1 MIKELEI
8 AGFTCFEDN
17 KFEFSPNINVIIG
30 KNGTG
35 KTHILKLLATIL
47 SSNEILSKSST
58 NSKEKFESII
68 AEQLIAF
75 FKPEQLG
82 RLVRRQKGRTSA
94 KINVKIN
101 NSELSF
107 GFANNSKSNVK
118 IENNADLKASNFLY
132 IPPREMFSL
141 YEGFLSLH
149 DKREISFDETY
160 VRLAKALDAP
170 LLKGRRYDEV
180 AGLVKPLED
189 ELKASVIKE
198 NGRFY
203 LKEDGGDKME
213 AHLVAEGLRKISSLM
228 YLILNG
234 ELTKNSILFWDEPE
248 ANLNPKLITVIAS
261 FLVKLAEDGVQIFL
275 STHDYLL
282 THHLSLV
289 AEYKKNK
296 NTKMKVFC
304 INKESDLV
312 TIEDGDVLAAINNN
326 PILDEFAAY
335 YDLEQAYFNGSLK
348 K

>member
-1 MIKELEI
+1 MIKELDI
-8 AGFTCFEDN
+8 SGFTCFEEN
-17 KFEFSPNINVIIG
+17 KFKFSPNINVIIG

-35 KTHILKLLATIL
+35 KTHVLKLLASVI
-47 SSNEILSKSST
+47 SSSDTLSKST
-58 NSKEKFESII
+58 ANSKEKFESIL

-82 RLVRRQKGRTSA
+82 RLVRRQQGRTSA
-94 KINVKIN
+94 KINVNIN
-101 NSELSF
+101 KTELSF
-107 GFANNSKSNVK
+107 SFSNNSKFNVK
-118 IENNADLKASNFLY
+118 IEKNVDWKPINFLY

-141 YEGFLSLH
+141 FDGFLSLH

-180 AGLVKPLED
+180 ADLVKPLED

-198 NGRFY
+198 NGKFY
-203 LKEDGGDKME
+203 LRDSNGKME

-228 YLILNG
+228 YLVLNG

-248 ANLNPKLITVIAS
+248 ANLNPRLITVIAS
-261 FLVKLAEDGVQIFL
+261 FLTRLAENGVQIFI

-282 THHLSLV
+282 SHHLSLIS
-289 AEYKKNK
+289 EYQRNK
-296 NTKMKVFC
+296 NVEMKFFC
-304 INKESDLV
+304 FNKDSDSV
-312 TIEDGDVLAAINNN
+312 IVEEGAVLSAINNN

-335 YDLEQAYFNGSLK
+335 YDLEESFFNNSLK